1 MTNTKL
7 EYIWIGGNGELR
19 SKTKIHKF
27 PIDYDIFSI
36 NKKDI
41 KQLPIW
47 NYDGSS
53 TNQATGSDSEVL
65 LKPVN
70 IYRNPFNKNRN
81 VPGYLVLCET
91 FVHDINTPHS
101 TNTRNIASK
110 VFTKES
116 VNKYEPLF
124 GIEREFFVYDNKLNP
139 PKILGWEHGTPE
151 AQGPYYCSVGAGKC
165 FGKEFLEEA
174 LDLCLEIN
182 LNVTGSNIEVC
193 PGQMEIQICA
203 KGLEAADQCLIL
215 SYILDKLGEEYNYSI
230 NWAAKPVEGDWNGS
244 GCHVNF
250 STVQMRTPP
259 EDSPFEKTNGY
270 NEIIKAIEKLRVKH
284 EEHIQVYGDDNAS
297 RLTGKHETS
306 SIHSFSYGVANRGA
320 SIRIPRETHER
331 GYGYFEDRRP
341 SSSADLYLVTSKIF
355 ETSIGF

>member
-1 MTNTKL
+1 MNKVKL
-7 EYIWIGGNGELR
+7 EYIWVGGNSELR
-19 SKTKIHKF
+19 SKTKIHNF
-27 PIDYDIFSI
+27 PIDYDIF
-36 NKKDI
+36 NEVNVKD
-41 KQLPIW
+41 LPVW

-53 TNQATGSDSEVL
+53 TNQASGTDSEVL

-70 IYRNPFNKNRN
+70 VYKNPFNKNRS
-81 VPGYLVLCET
+81 VPSYLVLCET
-91 FVHDINTPHS
+91 FVHDLNTPHA
-101 TNTRNIASK
+101 TNTRYMARQI
-110 VFTKES
+110 FTKES
-116 VNKYEPLF
+116 LNKYEPMF

-139 PKILGWEHGTPE
+139 PKILGWEHGTPG

-174 LDLCLEIN
+174 LDLCLDIN

-193 PGQMEIQICA
+193 PGQMEIQICS

-215 SYILDKLGEEYNYSI
+215 SYILDRLGEEYNYSI

-259 EDSPFEKTNGY
+259 ENSPFENTNGY

-284 EEHIQVYGDDNAS
+284 EEHIKVYGDDNAL

-306 SIHSFSYGVANRGA
+306 SISSFSYGVAHRGA
-320 SIRIPRETHER
+320 SIRIPRETHNNK
-331 GYGYFEDRRP
+331 YGYFEDRRP

-355 ETSIGF
+355 ETSIGI